1 MKCPH
6 SFFRLIGGNAMTAFI
21 RIACCTA
28 ALLVPFA
35 CVTGSAQN
43 QLPTVFST
51 YETAKLADGIY
62 AFIPAED
69 AGAFVSGN
77 SVVIIG
83 TECALV
89 VDSGHVP
96 SVTKKVVADIARLTN
111 KPVRFLVNTHW
122 HPDHVTGNS
131 LYRDQWPS
139 IAIVSTPATQ
149 FELTR
154 PDSLYDDL
162 TEMNKYIPAIEK
174 ALESGKRGDGKP
186 LSDGE
191 RTYYSEIL
199 VEAKFM
205 QPELQQTPKAP
216 PTVTFDKRMVVD
228 LGGRKVE
235 ISFLG
240 RGNTGGDAV
249 IYVPDAKV
257 LITGDLLVA
266 PTPFAIGSY
275 IGEWIVTMKALVAID
290 ATTIVPGHGPV
301 EHDKQYMELVTQA
314 LEALSIQAQA
324 AVKQGITQEQFQKSV
339 DMAKF
344 RTQMAGTDE
353 TRVRNFDQ
361 YFVASGAVRAYREAK
376 EGPLKDEN

>member
-1 MKCPH
+1 
-6 SFFRLIGGNAMTAFI
+6 MTGLI
-21 RIACCTA
+21 RIARCAAVLILFFVCLTA
-28 ALLVPFA
+28 
-35 CVTGSAQN
+35 TGQD
-43 QLPTVFST
+43 QLPTVFTT
-51 YETAKLADGIY
+51 YDTVKLADGIY
-62 AFIPAED
+62 AFIPAQD

-77 SVVIIG
+77 SVLIFG
-83 TECALV
+83 SDCALV

-96 SVTKKVVADIARLTN
+96 SVTKKMIADVARLTN

-131 LYRDQWPS
+131 LYRDQWPD
-139 IAIVSTPATQ
+139 IAIVSTPSTQ

-162 TEMNKYIPAIEK
+162 TEMNKYMPAIEK
-174 ALESGKRGDGKP
+174 ALASGKRGDGQP

-191 RTYYSEIL
+191 RTYYTQVL
-199 VEAKFM
+199 TEAKFM
-205 QPELQQTPKAP
+205 QPELKATPKAP

-249 IYVPDAKV
+249 IYIPDGKV
-257 LITGDLLVA
+257 LVTGDLLVA

-275 IGEWIVTMKALVAID
+275 IDEWIVTMKTLAAID
-290 ATTIVPGHGPV
+290 AATIVPGHGPV
-301 EHDKQYMELVTQA
+301 EHDKQYMQLVTLALQSLSDQA
-314 LEALSIQAQA
+314 HA
-324 AVKQGITQEQFQKSV
+324 AVKQGLTQEQFQKSV

-344 RTQMAGTDE
+344 RTQMAGGDA
-353 TRVRNFDQ
+353 TRAGYFDQ
-361 YFVASGAVRAYREAK
+361 YFVAPGATRAYREAK